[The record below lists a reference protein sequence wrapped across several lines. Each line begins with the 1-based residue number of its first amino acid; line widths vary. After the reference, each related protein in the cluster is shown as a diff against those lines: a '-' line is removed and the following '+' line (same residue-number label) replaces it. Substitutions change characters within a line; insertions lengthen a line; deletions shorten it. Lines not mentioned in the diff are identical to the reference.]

1 MKPDG
6 IFLSNGPGDPEALGD
21 IHTEINSLLGK
32 IPVFGICLGHQV
44 LAIIR
49 LQSTSLIA
57 LCTILFSFHYGFGA
71 PTKGRLED
79 PVKVN
84 AKTEAVINSALSYRR
99 LIRI

>member
-1 MKPDG
+1 MY
-6 IFLSNGPGDPEALGD
+6 
-21 IHTEINSLLGK
+21 IN
-32 IPVFGICLGHQV
+32 
-44 LAIIR
+44 IIR

-84 AKTEAVINSALSYRR
+84 AKTEAVINANYGKPSLISYVRTNFTKESM
-99 LIRI
+99 IPVFCPKIS